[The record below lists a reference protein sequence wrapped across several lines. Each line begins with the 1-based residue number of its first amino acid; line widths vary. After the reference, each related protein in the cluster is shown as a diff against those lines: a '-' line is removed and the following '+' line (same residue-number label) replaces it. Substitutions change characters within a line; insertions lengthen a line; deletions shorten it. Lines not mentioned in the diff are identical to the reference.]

1 MFYIENKGE
10 ISEDLLSDFKDP
22 ENSDKFVKPKNLG
35 KSTGLGDNSKPEKA
49 VIVKEEGMLSEMD
62 YLFGTSKNKKEKIV
76 DVRSD
81 MDFPTLAN
89 EIIPPKKHHKI

>member
-1 MFYIENKGE
+1 MFFIENKGE

-22 ENSDKFVKPKNLG
+22 ENADKFVLPKNLG
-35 KSTGLGDNSKPEKA
+35 KSTVLGDKNKAEKA

-62 YLFGTSKNKKEKIV
+62 YLFGSKGKGREKIV
-76 DVRSD
+76 DVKSV

-89 EIIPPKKHHKI
+89 EI

>member
-1 MFYIENKGE
+1 
-10 ISEDLLSDFKDP
+10 
-22 ENSDKFVKPKNLG
+22 
-35 KSTGLGDNSKPEKA
+35 LGDKNKPEKA

-62 YLFGTSKNKKEKIV
+62 YLFGSSKNKGKEKIV

-89 EIIPPKKHHKI
+89 EIHPPKKHHKI